1 MKTIEE
7 AAREFAKN
15 QAVLE
20 HTFID
25 EGAKRTA
32 EHACY
37 KTALQMAEFAE
48 RWIPVEENQY
58 PDLDLSDKFNK
69 RQGYSETVL
78 VKEQGRIYFG
88 FYAKY
93 IDSWIVSGRSG
104 NIHVTHWR
112 PITHR

>member
-1 MKTIEE
+1 MKTIEKGLEE
-7 AAREFAKN
+7 AYIKAGENAYFGNGFKAG
-15 QAVLE
+15 V
-20 HTFID
+20 
-25 EGAKRTA
+25 
-32 EHACY
+32 
-37 KTALQMAEFAE
+37 EFAE

-112 PITHR
+112 PINHR

>member
-1 MKTIEE
+1 MRTIYE
-7 AAREFAKN
+7 AARKYAESGLYKIN
-15 QAVLE
+15 SVGN
-20 HTFID
+20 
-25 EGAKRTA
+25 EGKS
-32 EHACY
+32 
-37 KTALQMAEFAE
+37 MASFKAGVQFAE

-112 PITHR
+112 YINHK